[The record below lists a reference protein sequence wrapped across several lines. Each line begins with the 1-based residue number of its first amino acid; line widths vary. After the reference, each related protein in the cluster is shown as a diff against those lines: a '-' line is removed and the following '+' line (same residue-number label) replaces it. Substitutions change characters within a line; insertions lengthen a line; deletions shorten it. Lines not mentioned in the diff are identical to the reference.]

1 MGSSRKSR
9 LREPAADKRVMG
21 LPLVMT
27 TLLVLLPLIPSW
39 AQSRFVAELRTFSTR
54 YHEDP
59 SRLDTI
65 RDGLERAVK
74 INPHV
79 EDLVALA
86 QVYFIWGEV
95 RATSDEQKLAAYNR
109 GRQAANQARNL
120 DRSNPEAHFWYG
132 ANTARWGQTKGVV
145 RSLFLLPTV
154 QEAIQRILDLDPNF
168 NPVYALAGNVFYEVP
183 GLLGG
188 DLDKAEAMFRKGLEL
203 DPKFTVMRVG
213 LAKTLIKKGQI
224 AEARRELEAVLN
236 EKEPRNLADWTLK
249 DSKETRILL
258 QSIQRRF

>member
-21 LPLVMT
+21 LPLVIT

-59 SRLDTI
+59 SRLDTV
-65 RDGLERAVK
+65 RDGLEQAVK

-79 EDLVALA
+79 EDLVTLA
-86 QVYFIWGEV
+86 QVYFIRGEV

-120 DRSNPEAHFWYG
+120 DRSNPEAHFWYA
-132 ANTARWGQTKGVV
+132 ANTARW
-145 RSLFLLPTV
+145 
-154 QEAIQRILDLDPNF
+154 
-168 NPVYALAGNVFYEVP
+168 
-183 GLLGG
+183 G

-203 DPKFTVMRVG
+203 DPQFTVMRVG

-249 DSKETRILL
+249 DSKDAHILL
-258 QSIQRRF
+258 QSIQRRS